1 MLFRSS
7 YNYGAKNPDNM
18 IKVYRISNL
27 TSIIITTIF
36 TLICFIFGRNLI
48 NIFTADNNILEI
60 AYNGLNLTNLGFFIV
75 GLNLTTTVYYQAVEA
90 PKYSNLMCILRSV
103 VFLPISL
110 FILVKVIGVN
120 GIWISLLVSELLS
133 LIVIR
138 IIANVRKYTRLNVIA

>member
-1 MLFRSS
+1 
-7 YNYGAKNPDNM
+7 
-18 IKVYRISNL
+18 
-27 TSIIITTIF
+27 
-36 TLICFIFGRNLI
+36 
-48 NIFTADNNILEI
+48 
-60 AYNGLNLTNLGFFIV
+60 
-75 GLNLTTTVYYQAVEA
+75 
-90 PKYSNLMCILRSV
+90 MCILRSV